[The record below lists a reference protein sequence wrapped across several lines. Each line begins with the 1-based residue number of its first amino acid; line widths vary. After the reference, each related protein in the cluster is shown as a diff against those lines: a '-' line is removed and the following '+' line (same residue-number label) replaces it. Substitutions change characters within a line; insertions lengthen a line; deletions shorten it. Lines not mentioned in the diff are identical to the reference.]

1 MSTNHQEN
9 EQRYDHYEEEK
20 LSTGLH
26 EVAKMNERN
35 LQITNTELSLRINE
49 MIEKNEGVWR
59 CKICGKTTS
68 VSFIMRTHAETH
80 IEGMS
85 HACHICSK
93 TFSNRPCLRNHIS
106 DIHSELFSCDICEK
120 TGMNRK
126 AYRMHKLRNHN

>member
-1 MSTNHQEN
+1 MPTNPQEK
-9 EQRYDHYEEEK
+9 EQRYDIYEDEK
-20 LSTGLH
+20 VFTGLP
-26 EVAKMNERN
+26 EVAKVNEEN
-35 LQITNTELSLRINE
+35 VQTNTELILKINE
-49 MIEKNEGVWR
+49 MIEKNGGVWR